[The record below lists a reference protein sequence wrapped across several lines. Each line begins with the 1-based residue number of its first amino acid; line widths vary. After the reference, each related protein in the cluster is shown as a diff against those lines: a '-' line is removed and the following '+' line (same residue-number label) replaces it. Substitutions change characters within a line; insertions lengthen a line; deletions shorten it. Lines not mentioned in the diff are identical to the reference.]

1 MPPALVAIQHVQ
13 LRRFE
18 AGDLPAQLATDAA
31 TGAGDQ
37 HPPAGDVAGDGIG
50 IDVGG
55 IATQQVFFADW
66 AIKLIK
72 RGAPTVTR
80 NVTTNA
86 QGKAT
91 VWVNTSRLRPGTY
104 KITAFQPSCDKYAQS
119 TLTFRGRHNDSDD
132 DDDDDRDD
140 LGVFDPSGANAI
152 GALTAGMEAR
162 AAALADR
169 APIAAAGAAL
179 SAGGST
185 SDGVPALQLALVTVL
200 CGSGLLAVNTRR
212 RRSLAVV

>member
-1 MPPALVAIQHVQ
+1 MKKLVVMVITMAVTFLGVSAGASAQDGGGNYPPQKPMVAPGRSVIGPGQTTVGIYAT
-13 LRRFE
+13 RFC
-18 AGDLPAQLATDAA
+18 PNTPI
-31 TGAGDQ
+31 T
-37 HPPAGDVAGDGIG
+37 
-50 IDVGG
+50 
-55 IATQQVFFADW
+55 
-66 AIKLIK
+66 IKLIK

-132 DDDDDRDD
+132 DDDNRDD